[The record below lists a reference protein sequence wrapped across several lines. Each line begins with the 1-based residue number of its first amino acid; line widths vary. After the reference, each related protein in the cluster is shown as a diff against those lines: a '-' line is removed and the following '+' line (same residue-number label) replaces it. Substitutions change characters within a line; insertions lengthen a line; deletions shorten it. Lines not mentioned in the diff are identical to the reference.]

1 MAQIAKI
8 IRKSEVAGVGCWIQ
22 FAGLMAPVV
31 GYSLAGETGVKYG
44 GALLLIFLVVGSV
57 KSVRWICGNCTRSTA
72 KLSPAAL
79 HAGVSCSSLRAA
91 S

>member
-1 MAQIAKI
+1 MAQIAKK

-31 GYSLAGETGVKYG
+31 GYSLAGETGAMYG

-57 KSVRWICGNCTRSTA
+57 KSVRWVCGNCKNPLYSKAVTCC
-72 KLSPAAL
+72 PACRCEL
-79 HAGVSCSSLRAA
+79 Q
-91 S
+91 